1 MNRIVNINSINPE
14 TFELQTYSVEDS
26 SLIASFEVETSFNPS
41 IDKVEY
47 FIYDLNGQIVYS
59 NVNGYP
65 NYSLVNNTL
74 TLDPVQDLTQQGFN
88 NGQYNTVYNFVSPKL
103 SSSPT
108 FPYFISEISSD
119 GTEVR
124 LDTTIIPNQQVI
136 SSSLELINSIN
147 TTTGSYYDFY
157 LDFGDNNLLI
167 AVNALLDTSSIDN
180 PTVLIKLYEP
190 LPSLFP
196 LQTQCWVVTQ
206 TANSI
211 AYNIDI
217 NYVFDNLDNNVY
229 LKGPN
234 YNLSLSDQINNSTD
248 YINYSNLKNA
258 TSSYSQGTGSFNYQ
272 LNNILAQTG
281 ININVDYSEYSNF
294 IHFSSALTRLEN
306 FYYKLGLLEEYTYS
320 ASLSNIPS
328 SGSYYVSS
336 SNIVYQ
342 NKIDE
347 IITTFDSY
355 EYYLYYTSG
364 STSWPKTNSNPPYIN
379 VSTTSTAGLNFLATQ
394 SLVAEEYDL
403 ENNNAL
409 VLAIPSYIREDSENA
424 NYELFVEMIGQ
435 MFDNVF
441 LYLQNITTKFDADNR
456 LNYGVSKD
464 LVADILRDAGITI
477 YQNNFS
483 SNDLYQ
489 ALLGITP
496 SGSLYNLPYT
506 TTQYPVPSDS
516 FLDYITNYV
525 TASSTSSL
533 YPTDDINKETYKRI
547 YHNLPLLLKKKGSVA
562 GLRDLI
568 TTYGIPD
575 TVLRINEFGG
585 KDKNINS
592 YDNWQDEY
600 NYSFYTSGSSYISS
614 SFELNTLWGA
624 TGDVPRAVE
633 FRFKTDG
640 LPTNTASI
648 SNVTLFEAIGL
659 VLEQSILSLRYT
671 GSGYISASYSG
682 SIPSPYNEYAIL
694 DFVPDRNN
702 PTISSSIYLPF
713 YDGGWWSVLV
723 NTDSTTGFTLYAAN
737 KNYDGEDGNTV
748 SFQASSSVTAAQT
761 IWNATNTIY
770 FGREVFNATPL
781 FTGSFQEIRYYSQ
794 PITKDNFD
802 SYVMNPYSIES
813 SEFLA
818 FRASLGGELYTGSN
832 SIHPKVTGSWVAT
845 SSFASNSV
853 FNFSGS
859 YSWVP
864 NTEVFYFDQVPA
876 GIQNAISQKIKTGN
890 TVLPYSSSLAN
901 VPDANVLSPFRSIQ
915 QQFPASESY
924 TRDIDY
930 VEIAFSPQNEINEDI
945 NSQFGYFNIGD
956 VIGDPR
962 FQSSSLDYYPDL
974 EDLSYAYFE
983 KYESNYDW
991 NDYIRLI
998 KFFDN
1003 SLFKLL
1009 QDFTPARASLAA
1021 GIVIKNTLLDRNR
1034 YRVPQVTPSSS
1045 IAFIG
1050 SGSTNIPYVVEDQTI
1065 TGSID
1070 VGNIEGTN
1078 GGSMPELFGQTSS
1091 VFTYPGA
1098 VNVNQV
1104 WYGSTPSLSGSVPFT
1119 ESAQLEFFNGELSG
1133 SNIVATTGLLSDCN
1147 VEIIQVYSTASLPL
1161 PKVLAGTYPFT
1172 SYRLNVEKTY
1182 YISFTLS
1189 NDAGASGT
1197 GGGRIFYFDE
1207 NGTDYVIYDNDTLAP
1222 GASVT
1227 ITQLEISNVLGNQF
1241 SNASLGTNPTTF
1253 NVPLYFVGLDQNII
1267 NPSTPTL
1274 TNFTI
1279 YEAYIEPDCLVV
1291 SGDAQVPRPSSKYM
1305 AVDFGGEQIIA
1316 INEQSILSGSATK
1329 AAVPDSN
1336 YSTAR
1341 ITNPRYNGCK
1351 LTTYASRSAAET
1363 YVEYFGYF
1371 KYIEPKTRIPS
1382 PLGVVNL
1389 FAIIDINGKSTVI
1402 NSSDTQLGTVEDMF
1416 LSGSL
1421 ATVLFPTVSTGSI
1434 LTGSQYP
1441 VEIPAG
1447 FYGPGNNYPI
1457 TQSAFSVTL
1466 DSYFLNLSQ
1475 SSNDGIIIPGNFNPY
1490 FTGSFIELAQN
1501 AGYFKTL

>member
-1 MNRIVNINSINPE
+1 MDRIVNINSINPE
-14 TFELQTYSVEDS
+14 TFELQTYSSADS

-41 IDKVEY
+41 VDKVEY

-65 NYSLVNNTL
+65 NYSLVNNVV
-74 TLDPVQDLTQQGFN
+74 TLDPEKDLIQQGFN
-88 NGQYNTVYNFVSPKL
+88 SGQYNTLYNFVSPKL

-157 LDFGDNNLLI
+157 LDFGDNNLII

-190 LPSLFP
+190 LPATFP

-206 TANSI
+206 VGNSV

-217 NYVFDNLDNNVY
+217 NYLFDNLDNNVY

-234 YNLSLSDQINNSTD
+234 YNLDLLDQINNSTD
-248 YINYSNLKNA
+248 YINYDNLKNS
-258 TSSYSQGTGSFNYQ
+258 TSSLAQGTGSFNYQ

-281 ININVDYSEYSNF
+281 ININIDYSNYSNF

-306 FYYKLGLLEEYTYS
+306 FYYKLGLLEDYTYS
-320 ASLSNIPS
+320 ASLSNSAS

-336 SNIVYQ
+336 SNIIWQ
-342 NKIDE
+342 NKIDA

-355 EYYLYYTSG
+355 EYYLYYSSG
-364 STSWPKTNSNPPYIN
+364 SSAWPKTTSNPPYTN
-379 VSTTSTAGLNFLATQ
+379 YTTTSVSGSAWFVSQ
-394 SLVAEEYDL
+394 SLVAEEYDI

-409 VLAIPSYIREDSENA
+409 VLAIPSYIREDSDNA

-435 MFDNVF
+435 LFDNVF

-506 TTQYPVPSDS
+506 TTQYPVPSGS

-533 YPTDDINKETYKRI
+533 FPTDDINKEQYKRI

-568 TTYGIPD
+568 TTFGIPD
-575 TVLRINEFGG
+575 TILRINEFGG

-624 TGDVPRAVE
+624 TGNVPRAVE

-659 VLEQSILSLRYT
+659 VNQQSILSLRYT
-671 GSGYISASYSG
+671 GSGYVSASYSG

-694 DFVPDRNN
+694 EFVPDRNS

-737 KNYDGEDGNTV
+737 KNYNGEDGNTV

-761 IWNATNTIY
+761 VWNDTNTIY
-770 FGREVFNATPL
+770 FGREVFLPPKL
-781 FTGSFQEIRYYSQ
+781 FTGSYQEIRYYTQ

-813 SEFLA
+813 SEYLA
-818 FRASLGGELYTGSN
+818 FRASLGGELYTGSK
-832 SIHPKVTGSWVAT
+832 SIHPKVTGSWVTT
-845 SSFASNSV
+845 SSFAGTSN
-853 FNFSGS
+853 FYLSGS
-859 YSWVP
+859 YSWIP
-864 NTEVFYFDQVPA
+864 NTEVLYFDQVPA
-876 GIQNAISQKIKTGN
+876 GIQNAISQKIKIGN
-890 TVLPYSSSLAN
+890 TVLPYSSSLN
-901 VPDANVLSPFRSIQ
+901 NIPNANVLSPFRSIQ
-915 QQFPASESY
+915 QDPQISQSY

-945 NSQFGYFNIGD
+945 NSEFGYFNIGEI
-956 VIGDPR
+956 IGDPR
-962 FQSSSLDYYPDL
+962 FQSSSLDYYPEL
-974 EDLSYAYFE
+974 ADLSYGYFE

-1009 QDFTPARASLAA
+1009 QDFTPARASLAS

-1034 YRVPQVTPSSS
+1034 YRAPQVSPSSS

-1050 SGSTNIPYVVEDQTI
+1050 SGSTNIPYIVEDQTI
-1065 TGSID
+1065 TGSIKA
-1070 VGNIEGTN
+1070 GTIEGTN

-1091 VFTYPGA
+1091 VYSYPGV

-1133 SNIVATTGLLSDCN
+1133 SNLIATTGILSDCN
-1147 VEIIQVYSTASLPL
+1147 VEIVQVYNTASLPL
-1161 PKVLAGTYPFT
+1161 PKVLAGVYQFDG
-1172 SYRLNVEKTY
+1172 YKLNIEKTY

-1207 NGTDYVIYDNDTLAP
+1207 KGTDYVIYDNDTLAP
-1222 GASVT
+1222 GSTIT
-1227 ITQLEISNVLGNQF
+1227 ITQLEISNVLGNKF
-1241 SNASLGTNPTTF
+1241 SNSSLGTNPTTF
-1253 NVPLYFVGLDQNII
+1253 NIPLYFVGLDQNII
-1267 NPSTPTL
+1267 FPSTPTL

-1279 YEAYIEPDCLVV
+1279 YETYTEPDCLVLNN
-1291 SGDAQVPRPSSKYM
+1291 DAQVSRPSSRYM
-1305 AVDFGGEQIIA
+1305 DVDFGGNQIIA
-1316 INEQSILSGSATK
+1316 INQQSILSGSAIK
-1329 AAVPDSN
+1329 AAVPDS
-1336 YSTAR
+1336 YYTTAR
-1341 ITNPRYNGCK
+1341 ITNPRYNGCEI
-1351 LTTYASRSAAET
+1351 TTYASRSAAEN

-1371 KYIEPKTRIPS
+1371 KYIEPIARIPNTI
-1382 PLGVVNL
+1382 GAVNL
-1389 FAIIDINGKSTVI
+1389 FSIIDITGKSTTI
-1402 NSSDTQLGTVEDMF
+1402 NNGPISLGTVQDLF
-1416 LSGSL
+1416 QSGTL
-1421 ATVLFPTVSTGSI
+1421 ATVLFPTTTTGSI
-1434 LTGSQYP
+1434 LTGSQFP
-1441 VEIPAG
+1441 VEVAGG

-1457 TQSAFSVTL
+1457 TESAFSVL
-1466 DSYFLNLSQ
+1466 LNNYFLNLSQ

-1490 FTGSFIELAQN
+1490 FTGSFTELAQQ
-1501 AGYFKTL
+1501 AGFFKTL